1 MKKLLDHTKDA
12 GSMNEPELVL
22 PALDIIRRAGPPS
35 GDTAQFLIHV
45 TAHLGSPH
53 WQIREMAGRALCAL
67 TMDDDVGIRV
77 TELLRSPR
85 DNANFRHGALHAAKC
100 IIERRATLDPLDVA
114 RKIDEIHRTWMNEAS
129 LESSSVPNPFIHA
142 ELNKVKI
149 ALLTAALDA
158 SIIPV
163 FCENLSDEEYSDL
176 VVETFKS
183 VKPSSQVGQTCLH
196 QLLLVAALKGDYQK
210 VQEISDRATKIL
222 DPDAVLEMLSVLP
235 KILNSDTELAR
246 IARIYADIYIRHNH
260 SDIRGLVLSELSK
273 SLQAKFVT
281 GVPHEDVHRTLLNIR
296 SSPGRFSDTPLF
308 LSSWINLSGWVMLFN
323 IIQTQ
328 RENNHAHFN
337 APKELADWINMIQHS
352 GKATQVSYSFTN

>member
-1 MKKLLDHTKDA
+1 M
-12 GSMNEPELVL
+12 
-22 PALDIIRRAGPPS
+22 
-35 GDTAQFLIHV
+35 
-45 TAHLGSPH
+45 
-53 WQIREMAGRALCAL
+53 
-67 TMDDDVGIRV
+67 
-77 TELLRSPR
+77 
-85 DNANFRHGALHAAKC
+85 
-100 IIERRATLDPLDVA
+100 
-114 RKIDEIHRTWMNEAS
+114 
-129 LESSSVPNPFIHA
+129 
-142 ELNKVKI
+142 
-149 ALLTAALDA
+149 
-158 SIIPV
+158 
-163 FCENLSDEEYSDL
+163 
-176 VVETFKS
+176 
-183 VKPSSQVGQTCLH
+183 
-196 QLLLVAALKGDYQK
+196 KGDYQK